1 MSRSKGFTVIE
12 MVVVV
17 TIIAI
22 MAAVTLPLGLG
33 WIAEYRF
40 NSAARALSRSV
51 LMARMRGIENRAVF
65 TITASQTSIAS
76 PFSVSCPGMIF
87 TTNVDH
93 GLSAPNPAVAGAL
106 VLPPPLPAFWSP
118 VAPCRCVKSL
128 PSATPPTPGDTVMFS
143 GLNHTTSMNGLEF
156 EVIEVPATNRIAVQH
171 AVSATLGD
179 TAGPDTTGTFRNL
192 VAPGRLRIV
201 PAVSTATPDL
211 TATPNLLAYNQES
224 FIASAYTFKEEGSSI
239 VFRYDTTKFQVTL
252 YPGNP
257 PIPAGTP
264 VLDPSDLSRNF
275 AEIRFDNR
283 GFPKSTV
290 VGNGVPNT
298 TSGNTIILITEIVP
312 ALRKKD
318 ARQVQYLVSTTGKVN
333 VQAWEN

>member
-12 MVVVV
+12 MVVVM

-33 WIAEYRF
+33 WIAEFRF

-65 TITASQTSIAS
+65 TITASQTSISS
-76 PFSVSCPGMIF
+76 PFGTGCPGMIF

-93 GLSAPNPAVAGAL
+93 GLSQPNPAVAGAL

-128 PSATPPTPGDTVMFS
+128 PSAMSTTPGDTVMFS

-156 EVIEVPATNRIAVQH
+156 EVIQVPATNQIAVQH
-171 AVSATLGD
+171 AVSPTLGD
-179 TAGPDTTGTFRNL
+179 TAGPDTTGTVRNL

-201 PAVSTATPDL
+201 PAVSKVIPTTD
-211 TATPNLLAYNQES
+211 NEES
-224 FIASAYTFKEEGSSI
+224 FIASAYTVKEEGSSI
-239 VFRYDTTKFQVTL
+239 VFRYDTEKFEVTL

-264 VLDPSDLSRNF
+264 VLDPLDLSRNF

-283 GFPKSTV
+283 GFPKATV
-290 VGNGVPNT
+290 VGNAAPNT
-298 TSGNTIILITEIVP
+298 TATNTTIRIDEKVP

-318 ARQVQYLVSTTGKVN
+318 ARKVTYLISTTGKVN
-333 VQAWEN
+333 TQAWEN

>member
-1 MSRSKGFTVIE
+1 MNGSKGFTVIE
-12 MVVVV
+12 LVVVV

-65 TITASQTSIAS
+65 TITASQTSISS
-76 PFSVSCPGMIF
+76 PFSVACPGMIF

-93 GLSAPNPAVAGAL
+93 GLSQPNPVVASAL
-106 VLPPPLPAFWSP
+106 VSPPPMPAFWSP

-128 PSATPPTPGDTVMFS
+128 ASATQPTPGDIVMFS
-143 GLNHTTSMNGLEF
+143 GLNHTTAMNGLEF
-156 EVIEVPATNRIAVQH
+156 EVLQTWPTTDKTKFAVQH
-171 AVSATLGD
+171 AVNLVFGD
-179 TAGPDTTGTFRNL
+179 STGPDTTGTVRNL
-192 VAPGRLRIV
+192 VAPGRLRLT
-201 PAVSTATPDL
+201 PAVNTITPDPL
-211 TATPNLLAYNQES
+211 NDNQES
-224 FIASAYTFKEEGSSI
+224 FVASSYTVKEEASSI
-239 VFRYDTTKFQVTL
+239 IFRYDTDKFEVTF

-257 PIPAGTP
+257 STDPLPGTLL
-264 VLDPSDLSRNF
+264 VPSSASKNF

-298 TSGNTIILITEIVP
+298 TSANTVILIAEKVP

-318 ARQVQYLVSTTGKVN
+318 PRKVQYLISTTGKVN

>member
-22 MAAVTLPLGLG
+22 MAAVTLPLGFG

-40 NSAARALSRSV
+40 NSAARSLSKAV

-65 TITASQTSIAS
+65 TITASQTSISS
-76 PFSVSCPGMIF
+76 PFSVACPGMIF

-93 GLSAPNPAVAGAL
+93 GLSQPNPVVAGAL
-106 VLPPPLPAFWSP
+106 VMPPPMPAFWSP

-128 PSATPPTPGDTVMFS
+128 PSATQPAPGDIVMFS

-156 EVIEVPATNRIAVQH
+156 EVLTTPTKNTFAVQH
-171 AVSATLGD
+171 AVSFTVGD
-179 TAGPDTTGTFRNL
+179 TAGPDTTGTVRNL
-192 VAPGRLRIV
+192 VAPGRLRLT
-201 PAVSTATPDL
+201 PAVNTITPDPL
-211 TATPNLLAYNQES
+211 NDNQES
-224 FIASAYTFKEEGSSI
+224 FVASSYTVKEEASSI
-239 VFRYDTTKFQVTL
+239 VFRYDTDKFEVTF

-257 PIPAGTP
+257 STDPLPGTLL
-264 VLDPSDLSRNF
+264 VPSSASKNF

-298 TSGNTIILITEIVP
+298 TSANTVILIAEKVP
-312 ALRKKD
+312 ALRTKA
-318 ARQVQYLVSTTGKVN
+318 AREVRYLISTTGKVN